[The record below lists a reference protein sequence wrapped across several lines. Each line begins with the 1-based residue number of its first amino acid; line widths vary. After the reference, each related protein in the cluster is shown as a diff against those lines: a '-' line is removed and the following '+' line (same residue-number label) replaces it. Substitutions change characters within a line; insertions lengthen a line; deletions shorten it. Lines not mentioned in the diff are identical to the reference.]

1 MNDRII
7 INLDELLGVD
17 PETMRRADAGDRL
30 AQKKILRKMWT
41 RDASP
46 QALASTQ
53 SWMYW
58 VLRMIGAGSRQTIAD
73 VWGVVEVQRA
83 TGRLAP
89 EHADAI
95 DQLVEQFVGPG
106 VVNEETRDLV
116 RSTFTPGSTENAVIE
131 LFLVHDRLASGDPNV
146 SIAEMAHAAQ
156 VSELLG
162 ADGPRAFFLGVLAQ
176 HVAQAGYI
184 DDAIQLAEEVLA
196 VCERLAEAD
205 PEYERRVGVTA
216 MLLAQL
222 YGFAGDG
229 TRAAAIGNQYANA
242 INAYTSAEP

>member
-1 MNDRII
+1 MNDRIM

-30 AQKKILRKMWT
+30 AQKTILRKLWT

-46 QALASTQ
+46 KALASTE
-53 SWMYW
+53 SWMVW
-58 VLRMIGAGSRQTIAD
+58 VLRMIGAGTRQTIAD

-83 TGRLAP
+83 TGTLSA

-95 DQLVEQFVGPG
+95 DQLIEQFVGPG
-106 VVNEETRDLV
+106 TVNEETRDLV
-116 RSTFTPGSTENAVIE
+116 RATFAQGSLESAVVE
-131 LFLVHDRLASGDPNV
+131 LFLLHDRLASGDPSV
-146 SIAEMAHAAQ
+146 SIAEMAHGAQ

-162 ADGPRAFFLGVLAQ
+162 ADGARAFFLGVLAQ
-176 HVAQAGYI
+176 HVAQAGYL
-184 DDAIQLAEEVLA
+184 DDAIQLAEEVLV

-229 TRAAAIGNQYANA
+229 ARSDAITTHYADA
-242 INAYTSAEP
+242 INAYTAQA